1 MYKKIDFRVRPP
13 YGNYL
18 TMFQNEQAHFAR
30 LADAFDMTVSES
42 QRTASLETF
51 VQEMDQAE
59 IAISVVPGRKN
70 LGPDGDVLFGL
81 PKKHPGRFM
90 IFPYIDPTD
99 GALALSELDRLRGE
113 QDIRGVA
120 AEPTFQPKPYAFDD
134 PVAFPMYEKLQKED
148 LPLFISYSAKL
159 LPIVNPDTVRQ
170 LGTVLHHFPELKII
184 VGHGGW
190 PWHLEVMAMA
200 FNSEN
205 IYVVP
210 DMYGL
215 TGAGSQD
222 YVKAANTLMK
232 KQMLFGSA
240 YPILNVVDVAK
251 FYETCGIKESVM
263 PDFFYHNAAKLLK
276 LQDAE

>member
-13 YGNYL
+13 YGYYM
-18 TMFQNEQAHFAR
+18 TMFRNEQAHFAR

-42 QRTASLETF
+42 QRTGNLECF
-51 VQEMDQAE
+51 VREMDEAG
-59 IAISVVPGRKN
+59 IALSVVPGRKQ
-70 LGPDGDVLFGL
+70 LGTDNGDLFSL
-81 PKKHPGRFM
+81 PRRYPGRFL

-99 GALALSELDRLRGE
+99 GEEALTQIDRYLGE
-113 QDIRGVA
+113 QDIRGVS
-120 AEPTFQPKPYAFDD
+120 AEPTFQQKPYAFDD
-134 PVAFPMYEKLQKED
+134 PVAYPMYEKLQCLG

-170 LGTVLHHFPELKII
+170 LGTVLHDFPELKVV

-200 FNSEN
+200 FNTPN

-232 KQMLFGSA
+232 HQMLFGTA
-240 YPILNVVDVAK
+240 YPILNVVDTAR
-251 FYETCGIKESVM
+251 FYETCGIKESVL
-263 PDFFYHNAAKLLK
+263 PDFFYNTAANLLR
-276 LQDAE
+276 L